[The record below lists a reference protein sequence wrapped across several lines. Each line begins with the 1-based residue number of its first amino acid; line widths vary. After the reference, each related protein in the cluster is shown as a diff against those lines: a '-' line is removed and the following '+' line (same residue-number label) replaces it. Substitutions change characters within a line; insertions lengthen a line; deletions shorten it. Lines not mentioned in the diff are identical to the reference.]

1 MNRLSLS
8 DKIYYSRGIPLCQQN
23 FRKKF
28 EKFSNAE
35 NYFQNRRK
43 STLFPRFVFG
53 FWRHEKLP
61 PFGKFRQPAENFL
74 LFLQR
79 CYASTSCTLP
89 RPSLRMER
97 ALRSGRWDSFSA
109 EKPRRLKH
117 ATGMFLR
124 AAFRIP
130 PSVKNKDHPDGWSLF
145 GGEGGFEPT
154 WRVTANS
161 ISSRARYD
169 HFDTSPYRACL
180 TGAYLFY
187 HAMTENTSAFSE
199 IVIIFISPGRHPADN
214 GLPHSGKA

>member
-1 MNRLSLS
+1 MGFLFCG
-8 DKIYYSRGIPLCQQN
+8 KQPLNILEVVGLRAPTAVAGCH
-23 FRKKF
+23 RH
-28 EKFSNAE
+28 SA
-35 NYFQNRRK
+35 K
-43 STLFPRFVFG
+43 S
-53 FWRHEKLP
+53 
-61 PFGKFRQPAENFL
+61 
-74 LFLQR
+74 
-79 CYASTSCTLP
+79 
-89 RPSLRMER
+89 RPSLRMKR

-130 PSVKNKDHPDGWSLF
+130 PSLPQKKYRPSIWMVCILAEKV
-145 GGEGGFEPT
+145 GFEPT